1 MNGAVKALIDGKS
14 VTVDK
19 LPLSSL
25 TLAQTGDLSVQF
37 GLKELGLVAG
47 FEKNAMRRIR
57 RIAVTLPAL
66 LGPYQDVRAR
76 LQTSATGLPAG
87 CNESAI
93 SHGMQDGG
101 VFAPDGA
108 DSHPRWSAQWLP
120 FEGLSIANASDTD
133 DKTVMTLNFAEA
145 QGEQKSLLQSLSDI
159 ILHVQ
164 YTVR

>member
-87 CNESAI
+87 CN
-93 SHGMQDGG
+93 
-101 VFAPDGA
+101 
-108 DSHPRWSAQWLP
+108 
-120 FEGLSIANASDTD
+120 ASDTD